1 MLVYALVSL
10 FFNTIWT
17 LPLSLVPVAVKL
29 APRLVVG
36 VGRAVKEGLFPDC
49 SYWNQQLEPI
59 EQLVG
64 IINLLITSTYKLV
77 KVGSSACFGGVLQ
90 VICVVEI
97 V

>member
-1 MLVYALVSL
+1 
-10 FFNTIWT
+10 
-17 LPLSLVPVAVKL
+17 
-29 APRLVVG
+29 LVVG
-36 VGRAVKEGLFPDC
+36 VARADKDGLFADC
-49 SYWNQQLEPI
+49 SYWNQQLAPT

-90 VICVVEI
+90 VIYVVEI